1 MDGSEEGKPRMRIVI
16 FDTYYRQFLA
26 RYYATHPEIAL
37 GSFDNQRHS
46 LLSQFFGTSDF
57 YSRHLNKLGWEAHDL
72 IGNCVPLQMAWAR
85 ENDFHIGELSLKI
98 PHRFFRVPLIG
109 PLLSSMPGLLDVAVA
124 QIRQLKPDVLYCQ
137 DLSFF
142 PSRILKEM
150 RSDIRLIV
158 GQIASPLPPSDFL
171 SGYDLILTSF
181 PHFVDRIRA
190 LGIRSEYFRIAF
202 ERRVLDELG
211 VVEKN
216 IDVSF
221 VGGISAHH
229 KNAIPVLEHLAR
241 NTNIAFFGYGARNL
255 PQGSPILAAHQGEVW
270 GLDMYRALARSR
282 ITINRHIAVAENYA
296 NNMRLYEATGV
307 GSLLLTDR
315 KTNLG
320 ELFVEG
326 REVVTYSDAHNAVEQ
341 IKRLLQA
348 PDEMSQIAAAGQR
361 RTLGEH
367 TYEHRMRELI
377 GILEHHIDGHRGT
390 HE

>member
-1 MDGSEEGKPRMRIVI
+1 VDGSKGSNIWMRIVI
-16 FDTYYRQFLA
+16 FDTYYRQFLT
-26 RYYATHPEIAL
+26 RHYAANPKLAHR
-37 GSFDNQRHS
+37 SFEDQRRS

-57 YSRHLNKLGWEAHDL
+57 YSRHLNNLGWEAHDL

-85 ENDFHIGELSLKI
+85 ENDFHVREFSLKI

-124 QIRQLKPDVLYCQ
+124 QIRKLKPDVLYCQ

-142 PSRILKEM
+142 PSRVLKELK
-150 RSDIRLIV
+150 SDIRLIV

-181 PHFVDRIRA
+181 PHFVDRIQT

-211 VVEKN
+211 AVEKD
-216 IDVSF
+216 IDISF

-229 KNAIPVLEHLAR
+229 KNAIPILEHLAR
-241 NTNIAFFGYGARNL
+241 NTKIAFFGYGANNL
-255 PQGSPILAAHQGEVW
+255 PQGSPILAAHRGEVW

-307 GSLLLTDR
+307 GALLLTDS
-315 KTNLG
+315 KSNLG
-320 ELFVEG
+320 DLFVEG
-326 REVVTYSDAHNAVEQ
+326 REVLSYSDARDAVKQ
-341 IKRLLQA
+341 INRLLQGH
-348 PDEMSQIAAAGQR
+348 DEINQIAAAGQR
-361 RTLGEH
+361 RTFSEH
-367 TYEHRMRELI
+367 TYEQRMHELI
-377 GILEHHIDGHRGT
+377 GILDRHIDGRGK
-390 HE
+390 HV